1 MDHDLIDLTGLPQE
15 VIEREKKTRE
25 AAKSALRG
33 PHGSVIMDELARFC
47 RADRSCFE
55 LTPGGTFDP
64 LRLAQL
70 EGRREVYLHLMAL
83 INSGEIIA

>member
-1 MDHDLIDLTGLPQE
+1 MDSDMIDLAGIPPE

-25 AAKSALRG
+25 AANSALRG

-55 LTPGGTFDP
+55 LTPGDATVAELRVRLLSDP
-64 LRLAQL
+64 QDPASA
-70 EGRREVYLHLMAL
+70 EPFAGADE
-83 INSGEIIA
+83 